1 MVENIDEWK
10 HGNYLISARSLN
22 LLKIINMLTSYECS
36 IKSLRKQME
45 IPFPNGR
52 EKVIS
57 KTTKKEIE
65 YTFSQQENI

>member
-1 MVENIDEWK
+1 METWQLSDICQKFKSSKNHK
-10 HGNYLISARSLN
+10 HVNFLG
-22 LLKIINMLTSYECS
+22 MFS

-45 IPFPNGR
+45 IPFPNER

-65 YTFSQQENI
+65 YTFSQQQENI